1 MTAISYR
8 DNSACNSA
16 I

>member
-8 DNSACNSA
+8 DNAT
-16 I
+16 

>member
-8 DNSACNSA
+8 DNV
-16 I
+16 